1 MLYVVNRT
9 VPQGRLRDRLVF
21 VLRRYKNHCLI
32 FVNLLSYQTS
42 SSLSVEGLQEGGDDG
57 QDEEYDEEDDEDY

>member
-1 MLYVVNRT
+1 M
-9 VPQGRLRDRLVF
+9 
-21 VLRRYKNHCLI
+21 LRRYKNHCLI
-32 FVNLLSYQTS
+32 FVNLLSYQT

>member
-1 MLYVVNRT
+1 M
-9 VPQGRLRDRLVF
+9 
-21 VLRRYKNHCLI
+21 LRRYKNLCLI

-42 SSLSVEGLQEGGDDG
+42 LSLSVQGLQEGDDDG

>member
-1 MLYVVNRT
+1 M
-9 VPQGRLRDRLVF
+9 
-21 VLRRYKNHCLI
+21 LRRYKNHCLL

>member
-1 MLYVVNRT
+1 MLR
-9 VPQGRLRDRLVF
+9 Q
-21 VLRRYKNHCLI
+21 YKNHCLI

-42 SSLSVEGLQEGGDDG
+42 SPLSVEGLQEGGDDG